1 MITGIAR
8 DIARRLGERVSA
20 NSRLCALTRNKR
32 EIFMKIVIIH
42 PPKFLTPIIARLFG
56 IKIKR

>member
-1 MITGIAR
+1 
-8 DIARRLGERVSA
+8 LGERVSA
-20 NSRLCALTRNKR
+20 NSQLCALTRNKR